1 PGARS
6 LAFSSET
13 ATIPRRTIGPD
24 ANDSEPIQS
33 RERHAGGQVEHL
45 ITQTITDTIVRY
57 GYLAVFVLMVAE
69 SALIPV
75 PSEVTMLFGGALA
88 NVALVEH
95 LGATSGPLDFWVVGW
110 LGAVGNLIGS
120 WIAYAIGRTGG
131 RALFERIGR
140 YLLVRHHHLER
151 AEVWFDRHGNAAVL
165 IGRLL
170 PVIRTFI
177 SLPAGIAEMGF
188 LRFSIY
194 TFVGCVPW
202 SFGLALVGY
211 GLGAQ
216 WERVVPWFRPVS
228 IAIAAALAIAV
239 IWWLYKALPSR
250 SVGEGLKPQGAG
262 RRRRFPGS

>member
-1 PGARS
+1 M
-6 LAFSSET
+6 E
-13 ATIPRRTIGPD
+13 
-24 ANDSEPIQS
+24 
-33 RERHAGGQVEHL
+33 QV
-45 ITQTITDTIVRY
+45 ITETITDTIVRY

-88 NVALVEH
+88 NVALVEQ
-95 LGATSGPLDFWVVGW
+95 LGATSGPLDFWMVGS
-110 LGAVGNLIGS
+110 LGAVGNLVGS

-131 RALFERIGR
+131 RALAERMGR
-140 YLLVRHHHLER
+140 YLLVRHHHLDR
-151 AEVWFDRHGNAAVL
+151 AEVWFDRHGNAAVF

-170 PVIRTFI
+170 PVVRTFI

-211 GLGAQ
+211 ALGAQ

-228 IAIAAALAIAV
+228 IAIAAALAVAV
-239 IWWLYKALPSR
+239 TWWLYKALSTG
-250 SVGEGLKPQGAG
+250 STGEDLEPHDTG
-262 RRRRFPGS
+262 RRRRSPGS